1 MQLHIIVQILKIQ
14 LILLEQI
21 DRVNK
26 EKIVELEVN
35 IYSRWTSL
43 IYIRSWF
50 KWWVFMLFLL
60 VHDTQFHAPWILQA
74 AMNCFLNMNK

>member
-14 LILLEQI
+14 LFLLEQI

-43 IYIRSWF
+43 IYYKVVI
-50 KWWVFMLFLL
+50 
-60 VHDTQFHAPWILQA
+60 
-74 AMNCFLNMNK
+74 